1 MRIRRAGL
9 LDAARILEIYSPYVQ
24 QSSVTFEYDVPA
36 LEEFQERMRGIMA
49 EYPYLVC
56 EDEMGKVQGYAY
68 AHRAQERAAYGWN
81 AELSVYL
88 DKNCQGKGV
97 GTRLYEALTKIL
109 RLQNVQNL
117 YALITSPNEKS
128 EALHEKMGFA
138 CSGRYTKTGFKAGA
152 WRDVLL
158 YEKIIGKHEC
168 PPPPFLPFP
177 QIPEEVVQEILAS

>member
-1 MRIRRAGL
+1 MKIRKATIE
-9 LDAARILEIYSPYVQ
+9 DALRILEIYRPYVQ
-24 QSSVTFEYDVPA
+24 ESSFTFEYDVPA
-36 LEEFQERMRGIMA
+36 LEEFQERMRSIMA

-56 EDEMGKVQGYAY
+56 EDEMGRVQGYVY

-88 DKNCQGKGV
+88 DKNCRGKGM
-97 GTRLYEALTKIL
+97 GTRFYEALMRIL

-128 EALHEKMGFA
+128 EALHEKMGFT

-152 WRDVLL
+152 WHDVLL
-158 YEKIIGKHEC
+158 YEKMIGGHEC
-168 PPPPFLPFP
+168 PPSKFLPFP
-177 QIPEEVVQEILAS
+177 QIPEEAIQEILES